1 MIIFCWTASS
11 PAQRLIHSIHL
22 IYSSVEGEL
31 FRDLQADPNRFRNV
45 LCTQLWRGLEGV
57 GVQGACQG
65 HAGGQGGREG
75 GEVPGGE
82 DERAEAYLGPPLQ
95 QRLLWQPRS
104 GFQRLQPFHW
114 PACRVSCAQ
123 GEKSSIAARLKPF
136 KHQWVQTFEHRI

>member
-82 DERAEAYLGPPLQ
+82 DERAEADPGPPLQ
-95 QRLLWQPRS
+95 QNLLWQL
-104 GFQRLQPFHW
+104 GTGLQRLQPVHW
-114 PACRVSCAQ
+114 PAR
-123 GEKSSIAARLKPF
+123 
-136 KHQWVQTFEHRI
+136 